1 MADFK
6 KIWLDIK
13 FLIRN
18 YFFPMLF
25 VAAFF
30 FFASFASRSVSKILC
45 SNLIINIE
53 NEDEL
58 RFLDKNDILAMLT
71 EKNGRAF
78 KNQPISETNFYL
90 LEKFLKNNS
99 LVDNVDIYNDLKGN
113 IFVDLSFRK
122 PIIRI
127 MSVYNE
133 NYYIDEKG
141 KKMGISPKFSP
152 KVPVATGHTYSTS
165 TYPDYDKKLFE
176 LATFISNDKFLSSLT
191 GQIYVDFNKEITI
204 IPRIGNFEILL
215 GKIENLDKKFRKLKI
230 FYEKIIPAEGWKNY
244 KKVDLRFEKQI
255 VVN

>member
-1 MADFK
+1 
-6 KIWLDIK
+6 
-13 FLIRN
+13 
-18 YFFPMLF
+18 
-25 VAAFF
+25 
-30 FFASFASRSVSKILC
+30 
-45 SNLIINIE
+45 
-53 NEDEL
+53 
-58 RFLDKNDILAMLT
+58 
-71 EKNGRAF
+71 
-78 KNQPISETNFYL
+78 
-90 LEKFLKNNS
+90 
-99 LVDNVDIYNDLKGN
+99 VDIYNDLKGN

-165 TYPDYDKKLFE
+165 TYPDMIKTFE
-176 LATFISNDKFLSSLT
+176 LATFISNDKFLFSLT

-215 GKIENLDKKFRKLKI
+215 GKIENLVRKFRKQKI